1 MFNGNALDTNFLRTN
16 YPGMGAI
23 NKWRDAKDG
32 YTVNNNTL
40 RYNAMQV
47 NVQRRLNR
55 GLQMGLAYTLAK
67 GVGWTGYN
75 QDYLDADPTGAL
87 NRLRLWG
94 PTGNNRTHNLVLN
107 YSYAMP
113 NATPSVPVLKWILGD
128 WQVSG
133 VTKYL
138 SGAATQPACTT
149 NNTGIANTNP
159 TLTPGATA
167 ACVYTGEP
175 VFDVTRDP
183 NLPEEDQLHFNPR
196 AFAMAQPLS
205 ATVGNFGNV
214 PLGILRNP
222 GFWNWD
228 LTLAASLPDHGS
240 SASDAQARLQ
250 LQLYN
255 IFNTRAVHHAEHG
268 ADVPGRSERARARQ
282 PAPDEHDPRPLHR
295 RPTRRGEFGVTF
307 RVDF

>member
-1 MFNGNALDTNFLRTN
+1 
-16 YPGMGAI
+16 MGSI
-23 NKWRDAKDG
+23 MQWRDAKDG

-40 RYNAMQV
+40 RYNALQM

-75 QDYLDADPTGAL
+75 PDYLDADPTGEL
-87 NRLRLWG
+87 NKLRLWG
-94 PTGNNRTHNLVLN
+94 PTANDRTHNLVIN
-107 YSYAMP
+107 YSYALP
-113 NATPSVPVLKWILGD
+113 NPTAGVVKAILGD
-128 WQVSG
+128 WMVSG

-138 SGAATQPACTT
+138 SGAPTQPTCTS
-149 NNTGIANTNP
+149 NNAGITSTNP

-175 VFDVTRDP
+175 VFEVTRDP

-196 AFAMAQPLS
+196 AFAMAAPLS
-205 ATVGNFGNV
+205 ATVGNFGDV
-214 PLGILRNP
+214 PLGIFRHP

-228 LTLAASLPDHGS
+228 LTLQRRFPIPAGGRQV
-240 SASDAQARLQ
+240 QARLQ

-255 IFNTRAVHHAEHG
+255 LFNTAQFTTLDTALTFQDDP
-268 ADVPGRSERARARQ
+268 DVPGVDNLRLTNTTAARYIVPTT
-282 PAPDEHDPRPLHR
+282 PAGSTGTNPPR
-295 RPTRRGEFGVTF
+295 EFGVTI